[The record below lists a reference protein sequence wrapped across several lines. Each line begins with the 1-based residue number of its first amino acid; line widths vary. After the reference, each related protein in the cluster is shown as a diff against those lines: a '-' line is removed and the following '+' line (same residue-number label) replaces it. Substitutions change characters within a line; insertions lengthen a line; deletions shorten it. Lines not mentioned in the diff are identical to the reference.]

1 MWLTRVSVR
10 NPYFAAVLMM
20 TLMVLGLFSWQKLA
34 VEEMPDIRLPIAV
47 IYTPYTGASPEV
59 VESEVS
65 KPLEEALN
73 SVNGLKEIRS
83 YSSEG
88 SSFVVAEFEL
98 SVDPASAVQSV
109 RDKVASVQGQFRR
122 EIGTPTVSQVDP
134 NDKPMMSLSL
144 TSSRVKPREL
154 SSWADNVLKKRLQM
168 VEGVGD
174 VSLVGAVRRE
184 IRIDI
189 DPVRLEASGLALT
202 DVADAVKAANQ
213 DFPAGNVS
221 TARKEWAI
229 RVNGKLK
236 SADDF
241 AALAVGYRN
250 GTPIRL
256 DDIAAVSDTEAEM
269 DSISLV
275 NGQPGLGIDIKAA
288 RGSNEV
294 AVADGVKKLLA
305 QMKPE
310 MPPGLELRFT
320 SDSSEDVKKAVHS
333 VESMLLEGAG
343 LTILIVFLFL
353 GSWRSTVI
361 TGLTL
366 PVALVGSLFAMQ
378 LMGFSLNVLTL
389 LALSLSI
396 GLLIDDAIVV
406 RENIVRHAAL
416 GKSHYQAA
424 LDGTNEI
431 GLAVLA
437 TTLTVVAVFL
447 PVGFMGGIIG
457 RFFHQFGLTVAVAVL
472 ISMFVSFTLDPML
485 SSIWHD
491 PHHHGDRHRG
501 PLGKLLDWFEMSLDR
516 LSDRYALVIRWVL
529 GHRKT
534 VLALAL
540 GFTVACF
547 LLASRIGGEFIP
559 ERDSGKIGVSYQTAP
574 GSSLEYTAQ
583 KGKELADALSAIKE
597 IKTISLDVGAG
608 NFGSGKNDGQLT
620 LDIGDKR
627 SRQRKLSEV
636 INDAR
641 KRVQP
646 VAGVLIK
653 AVANDEQQGKPIFI
667 GLRGSNLAELEDV
680 SREVMA
686 KIGKVKGVK
695 DIESNLTE
703 GDPSLSLTL
712 KRDAAL
718 SLGVDLNRVGNLL
731 SMLLAGNVVTT
742 WEAPDG
748 QNYDVRLRVPKDERR
763 QELLDQ
769 LKVAGN
775 PDANGSAQMV
785 PLSTLIETR
794 QGVSPRQIKR
804 TNMMREIG
812 INANVEGRDVG
823 SAMSDVDKAMDGIQL
838 PPGVQRMH
846 RGQQKDMEETVVNA
860 LRALGLGVIFIY
872 LILAAQFRSFTM
884 PVTIMVA
891 LPLAFGGVFIALFLW
906 GSTLNM
912 FSIIGII
919 MLMGLVAKN
928 GILLVDFI
936 NRARRDGMA
945 REDAI
950 AEAGRVRLRPIMM
963 TTLAMIFG
971 MLPLA
976 LGTGDGSESNRP
988 MAHAII
994 GGLTTSTLLTLLV
1007 VPVVYTYMDSLR
1019 ARIRRL
1025 LGGRKPAL
1033 ALKTEEGK

>member
-20 TLMVLGLFSWQKLA
+20 TLMVLGLFSWQKLP

-47 IYTPYTGASPEV
+47 IYTPYNGASPEV

-73 SVNGLKEIRS
+73 SVNGIKEMRS

-88 SSFVVAEFEL
+88 SSFVVVEFEL
-98 SVDPASAVQSV
+98 SVDPASALQSV
-109 RDKVASVQGQFRR
+109 RDKVASVQGSFRR

-134 NDKPMMSLSL
+134 NDNPMMSLSL
-144 TSSRVKPREL
+144 SSDLISPREL

-168 VEGVGD
+168 VGGVGD
-174 VSLVGAVRRE
+174 VSLIGAVRRE
-184 IRIDI
+184 IRVDI

-221 TARKEWAI
+221 TAHKEWAI
-229 RVNGKLK
+229 RVSGKLK

-256 DDIAAVSDTEAEM
+256 DDIATVADTVAEQ
-269 DSISLV
+269 DSVSLV
-275 NGQPGLGIDIKAA
+275 DGKPGLGIDIKAA

-294 AVADGVKKLLA
+294 EVAAGVKKLLA
-305 QMKPE
+305 SMKGE
-310 MPPGLELRFT
+310 MPPGLKLRFT
-320 SDSSEDVKKAVHS
+320 SDSSEDVKKAVHG

-366 PVALVGSLFAMQ
+366 PVALVGTLFAIQ
-378 LMGFSLNVLTL
+378 VLGFSLNVLTL

-447 PVGFMGGIIG
+447 PMGFMDGIIG

-491 PHHHGDRHRG
+491 PHHHGDHHRG
-501 PLGKLLDWFEMSLDR
+501 PLGRMLDWFETSLDR
-516 LSDRYALVIRWVL
+516 LADRYAAAIGWVL
-529 GHRKT
+529 RYRKT
-534 VLALAL
+534 TLALAL
-540 GFTVACF
+540 GFTAACF
-547 LLASRIGGEFIP
+547 LLATSIGGEFIP
-559 ERDSGKIGVSYQTAP
+559 ETDNGKIDVSYQTAP
-574 GSSLEYTAQ
+574 GSSLEYTTQ
-583 KGKELADALSAIKE
+583 KGQELANVLSGIKE
-597 IKTISLDVGAG
+597 IKSISLNVGAG
-608 NFGSGKNDGQLT
+608 NFGAGKNDGSLT
-620 LDIGDKR
+620 LDIGDK
-627 SRQRKLSEV
+627 STRQRKLHDV
-636 INDAR
+636 IEDAR
-641 KRVQP
+641 RRVMP
-646 VAGVLIK
+646 VAGVRIK
-653 AVANDEQQGKPIFI
+653 SVANSDQQGKPIFI
-667 GLRGSNLAELEDV
+667 GLRGANLAELEDV

-703 GDPSLSLTL
+703 GDPSLSLSL

-748 QNYDVRLRVPKDERR
+748 ENYDVRLRVPKEERS

-775 PDANGSAQMV
+775 HDVNGAAQMV
-785 PLSTLIETR
+785 PLSTLIETK

-812 INANVEGRDVG
+812 ISANVEGRDVG
-823 SAMSDVDKAMDGIQL
+823 SAMSDVDKVLDGIQL

-846 RGQQKDMEETVVNA
+846 RGQQKDMEETVGSA

-884 PVTIMVA
+884 PVTIMMA
-891 LPLAFGGVFIALFLW
+891 LPLAFGGVFVALFLW
-906 GSTLNM
+906 GSTINM

-936 NRARRDGMA
+936 NRARADGMS
-945 REDAI
+945 REAAI
-950 AEAGRVRLRPIMM
+950 MEAGRVRLRPIMM
-963 TTLAMIFG
+963 TSLAMIFG

-976 LGTGDGSESNRP
+976 LGTGEGAESNRP

-1019 ARIRRL
+1019 GRIRKL
-1025 LGGRKPAL
+1025 LSRRKPLL
-1033 ALKTEEGK
+1033 AVPAKEGS